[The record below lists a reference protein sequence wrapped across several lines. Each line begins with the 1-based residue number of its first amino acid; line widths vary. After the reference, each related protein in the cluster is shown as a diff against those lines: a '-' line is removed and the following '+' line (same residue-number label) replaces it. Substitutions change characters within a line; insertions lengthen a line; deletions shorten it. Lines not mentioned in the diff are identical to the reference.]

1 MNNIRVCLLDF
12 DGTLV
17 TDDILGLLC
26 GLVGKQ
32 EESQKINDAFIRGE
46 LEPLSSL
53 VERINLITGIT
64 RFQIM
69 DLLSKNNYL
78 MPGANELIQF
88 LKGNKI
94 ITILASGNILSVLEY
109 YQKLLVID
117 YIVGSNP
124 DILKEK
130 IVGITEFSYSGPQF
144 KIDGIKKIIDP
155 MKLEKENIIA
165 IGDSPADKGMFEL
178 SGFSIAF
185 NPKGNIADFADIVI
199 KDDLSRI
206 INILQN
212 KKIYRL

>member
-32 EESQKINDAFIRGE
+32 EERQKINDAFIRGE

-109 YQKLLVID
+109 YQKLLGID

-130 IVGITEFSYSGPQF
+130 IV
-144 KIDGIKKIIDP
+144 DP

-212 KKIYRL
+212 KN